1 MNNQKLSRLLSPNLQ
16 LYFIC
21 LVIFTLA
28 TIPVSPMLAAAEG
41 AATLALYAVFIQ
53 GAKKRRQSVLQYID
67 NVTGN
72 VDTASK
78 STLINSPLPIMV
90 FRPDTGE
97 VIWSN
102 ENFIQLAGVREH
114 LFEMRVEDAA
124 PDFPIQWILEG
135 KRECPERVSMNS
147 RCFQVYGSLAR
158 AKGRSGEQNLVATT
172 YWVDTTETDRLRE
185 THEATKPVVAILMVD
200 NYEET
205 MNACGDAQR
214 SAILAKIDERLND
227 WASAANGLLIKTER
241 DHYLFIFEE
250 QYFAHFVEEKFSILD
265 AIRDIKAGEGG
276 HPTLSIGVGREAGS
290 IPELYKYAGL
300 SLEMALS
307 RGGDQAGEQQRFSVL
322 RRQNQNHRKTHQG
335 QVPGH
340 GERVGRVDFRYR
352 EYLYHGP
359 QLRRYGCCRG
369 GCRRLLR
376 GPETWPSGADH
387 HRPGEERRESRA
399 GDGAGPAGVSRL
411 LCAPCGSLY

>member
-290 IPELYKYAGL
+290 IPPNA
-300 SLEMALS
+300 
-307 RGGDQAGEQQRFSVL
+307 D
-322 RRQNQNHRKTHQG
+322 
-335 QVPGH
+335 
-340 GERVGRVDFRYR
+340 GERWAGGRQYPGAVQIRR
-352 EYLYHGP
+352 SVSGNGP
-359 QLRRYGCCRG
+359 QPRR
-369 GCRRLLR
+369 
-376 GPETWPSGADH
+376 
-387 HRPGEERRESRA
+387 
-399 GDGAGPAGVSRL
+399 
-411 LCAPCGSLY
+411 